1 MKKEK
6 KPKIIHKI
14 TDKYETSKQYP
25 KVMKN
30 PKRFGFMWDSSSSM
44 EFYFGK
50 KK

>member
-25 KVMKN
+25 KVMTN
-30 PKRFGFMWDSSSSM
+30 PKAFGFSWNSSYSM
-44 EFYFGK
+44 EFYLGK